1 MMVSLRLALPMLFA
15 AGAAYGGWQAFGAD
29 AARAGLSAETGAT
42 VTAAN
47 TALPTKSDDTLSP
60 FRQAT
65 QIGLS
70 RDAVQGGVLRGDA
83 PTGTVALSLD
93 GAPVPVAPDGK
104 FLIAFNRDAP
114 PTAKLVA
121 TLGDGRSIAQT
132 LAVAPRG
139 WKIEHV
145 NLPRRATTASAAFQ
159 ARRGPELAQINA
171 ARAIRSDAEGW
182 RQDFIWPVKGRIS
195 GLFGSQRI
203 YAGDPGS
210 YHSGVDVAA
219 PTGTPFVAPADGVVT
234 LAAQDPFTLEG
245 RLLLIDHGMGLSSA
259 FLHCNSLSVVA
270 GQRVRRGEPL
280 GTVGMT
286 GSATGP
292 HLHWGMKWNAARID
306 PLLLAGPIGG

>member
-1 MMVSLRLALPMLFA
+1 MMMSLRLALPMLFA
-15 AGAAYGGWQAFGAD
+15 AGAAYGGWQAAGAD
-29 AARAGLSAETGAT
+29 SASAMAAVT
-42 VTAAN
+42 TAAASS
-47 TALPTKSDDTLSP
+47 TAAAVKTTDRPSP

-65 QIGLS
+65 AIGLS
-70 RDAVQGGVLRGDA
+70 RDAVQGGVMLGDA
-83 PTGTVALSLD
+83 PAGTVALSLD

-114 PTAKLVA
+114 PTAKLIA
-121 TLGDGRSIAQT
+121 TLNDGRTIAQT

-139 WKIEHV
+139 WRIEHV
-145 NLPRRATTASAAFQ
+145 DLPRRATTTSAAFQ

-171 ARAIRSDAEGW
+171 ARALRSDAEGW

-245 RLLLIDHGMGLSSA
+245 KLLMIDHGMGLSSA
-259 FLHCNSLSVVA
+259 FLHCNSLSVAA
-270 GQRVRRGEPL
+270 GQRVRRGEPI

-306 PLLLAGPIGG
+306 PLLLAGPMGL